1 MADRDHIHL
10 YITSTVN
17 SWITHASTTNRW
29 CLWAGYQCSCGQA
42 TSKSTECTTE
52 NVIATSVV
60 LQQTTP
66 STASSPQPAA
76 WTFGSKCDT
85 KLELCSGCAKT
96 ESHNIYFQDVAPWIR
111 LIHHFDQSHCWITA
125 NARHPKW
132 GACGLHDFLRSRHVP
147 ISGREPSVKQHVPKT
162 SKKKKSHGCTH
173 IVYIF
178 TLSHITKPHSSTVGT
193 GSPNG
198 TTHFLISFWQDPL
211 GAQIA
216 LVADT
221 NNPHLVPLR
230 LAEAPGDGEL
240 NMKFLREKFAEF
252 RAFRSP
258 INQDVNCLLEVAVC
272 RWNLRAP
279 SCA

>member
-1 MADRDHIHL
+1 MVSL
-10 YITSTVN
+10 GGVSMLLWTGYIKVYWVYYGECHRNLCCSSTN
-17 SWITHASTTNRW
+17 YSFNCFFPT
-29 CLWAGYQCSCGQA
+29 
-42 TSKSTECTTE
+42 
-52 NVIATSVV
+52 
-60 LQQTTP
+60 
-66 STASSPQPAA
+66 A

-85 KLELCSGCAKT
+85 ELELCSGCAKT
-96 ESHNIYFQDVAPWIR
+96 ESHYIFKI
-111 LIHHFDQSHCWITA
+111 SHCEYVWYIILIKVIAGSLQMHATQSEVLVDCMIFSA
-125 NARHPKW
+125 HGMCQFRAENPQWNNMCQK
-132 GACGLHDFLRSRHVP
+132 L
-147 ISGREPSVKQHVPKT
+147 Q
-162 SKKKKSHGCTH
+162 KKKTHGCTH

-178 TLSHITKPHSSTVGT
+178 TLSHITKPHSSAVST

-198 TTHFLISFWQDPL
+198 LTYFLISFWQDPL
-211 GAQIA
+211 GAQIGIA

-221 NNPHLVPLR
+221 NNPHSVPLR

-272 RWNLRAP
+272 CWNLRAP

>member
-1 MADRDHIHL
+1 MSSQPLFFFNKLLLQLLLPHSLNVWIKMRYRTRTLLGLCQDR
-10 YITSTVN
+10 ITLN
-17 SWITHASTTNRW
+17 
-29 CLWAGYQCSCGQA
+29 
-42 TSKSTECTTE
+42 
-52 NVIATSVV
+52 
-60 LQQTTP
+60 
-66 STASSPQPAA
+66 
-76 WTFGSKCDT
+76 
-85 KLELCSGCAKT
+85 
-96 ESHNIYFQDVAPWIR
+96 FQDFAPGIR

-162 SKKKKSHGCTH
+162 SKKKKTHGCTH

-178 TLSHITKPHSSTVGT
+178 TLSHITKPHSSAVGT

-198 TTHFLISFWQDPL
+198 MTYFLISFWQDPL
-211 GAQIA
+211 GAQIGIA

-221 NNPHLVPLR
+221 NNPHSVPLR

-272 RWNLRAP
+272 CWNLRAP
-279 SCA
+279 SCP